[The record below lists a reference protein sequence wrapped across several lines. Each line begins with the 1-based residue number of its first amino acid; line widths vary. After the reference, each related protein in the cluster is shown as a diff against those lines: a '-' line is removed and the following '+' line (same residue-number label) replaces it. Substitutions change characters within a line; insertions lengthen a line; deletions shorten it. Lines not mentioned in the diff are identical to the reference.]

1 MAYNISGD
9 NFGKE
14 EFLMLKTFKVK
25 ALAFVGLFF
34 CVAVNA
40 KPKVNL
46 SVWADDGTLNVVSKR
61 LSEFKSFYS
70 KEAAF
75 NFTVIEQPSAYC
87 ASDLMANPELA
98 ADVFVFADDQ
108 IETLIDQQL
117 LLEIPEDIAKKVSDE
132 YNGSSSAAV
141 KTASMD
147 GKLYAF
153 PQLSGNGYFL
163 YYNKKYISADDVG
176 SFEQI
181 LKVASQNNKQVAM
194 DLKNGWYLYSFFKAA
209 GLEVYRNNGAKNFCN
224 WNATNTKFKGI
235 DVAKAI
241 IKLASN
247 PAFVSASSEDTLSL
261 IKEGKVVAAVSGAW
275 NANLISEMWGKDYA
289 AVKLPT
295 YNLNGTD
302 LQMYSFAGYKMVGV
316 KAGSDNKEWALK
328 LAEWLSDE
336 KTQLMICQSKGECP
350 VNLNAASNP
359 LVKKSPAIAAMAEQ
373 TKYSTTQR
381 IGGSFWNPAL
391 VLGVVLSDGK
401 NLSDQEIQSQLDVTV
416 RNIRN

>member
-1 MAYNISGD
+1 
-9 NFGKE
+9 
-14 EFLMLKTFKVK
+14 MLKTFKVK

-209 GLEVYRNNGAKNFCN
+209 GLEVYRNNGARNFCN
-224 WNATNTKFKGI
+224 WNATDTKFKGI

-261 IKEGKVVAAVSGAW
+261 IQEGKVVAAVSGAW

-316 KAGSDNKEWALK
+316 KAGSDNKGWALK

>member
-1 MAYNISGD
+1 
-9 NFGKE
+9 
-14 EFLMLKTFKVK
+14 MLRTFKVT
-25 ALAFVGLFF
+25 ALVFVGLFC
-34 CVAVNA
+34 CVAGNA

-61 LSEFKSFYS
+61 LNEFKSFYS
-70 KEAAF
+70 REASF
-75 NFTVIEQPSAYC
+75 NFTVVEQPSSYC
-87 ASDLMANPELA
+87 ASDVMANPELA

-108 IETLIDQQL
+108 IELLIDQKL
-117 LLEIPEDIAKKVSDE
+117 LLEIPCEVARKVSDE
-132 YNGSSSAAV
+132 YNGSASEAI
-141 KTASMD
+141 KTASV
-147 GKLYAF
+147 GGRLYAF

-163 YYNKKYISADDVG
+163 YYNKNYISPKSVG
-176 SFEQI
+176 SFENI
-181 LKVASQNNKQVAM
+181 LSEAAKSGKQVSM

-209 GLEVYRNNGAKNFCN
+209 GLEVYRNNGSKNFCN
-224 WNATNTKFKGI
+224 WNATDTKFKGI
-235 DVAKAI
+235 DVAKAVI
-241 IKLASN
+241 RIASN
-247 PAFVSASSEDTLSL
+247 PAFVSASSEEMLQL
-261 IKEGKVVAAVSGAW
+261 IKDGKVVAAVSGAW

-316 KAGSDNKEWALK
+316 KSCSENKDWALK
-328 LAEWLSDE
+328 VAEWLADE

-350 VNLNAASNP
+350 VSINAASSP
-359 LVKKSPAIAAMAEQ
+359 FVKKSPALAAMAEQ
-373 TKYSTTQR
+373 TKYSSTQR

-401 NLSDQEIQSQLDVTV
+401 NLSDQEIQSQLDITV

>member
-1 MAYNISGD
+1 
-9 NFGKE
+9 
-14 EFLMLKTFKVK
+14 MLRTFKVK

-61 LSEFKSFYS
+61 LNEFKSFYS
-70 KEAAF
+70 KEASF

-132 YNGSSSAAV
+132 YNGSASAAV

-163 YYNKKYISADDVG
+163 YYNKKYISAEDVG

-181 LKVASQNNKQVAM
+181 LKVAAQNNKQVAM

-224 WNATNTKFKGI
+224 WNATDTKFKGI

-247 PAFVSASSEDTLSL
+247 PAFVSATSEETLSL
-261 IKEGKVVAAVSGAW
+261 IKDGKVVAAVSGVW

-295 YNLNGTD
+295 YNLKGTD

-316 KAGSDNKEWALK
+316 KSGSNNKEWALK

>member
-1 MAYNISGD
+1 
-9 NFGKE
+9 
-14 EFLMLKTFKVK
+14 MLRTFKVK
-25 ALAFVGLFF
+25 TLAFVGLFF

-61 LSEFKSFYS
+61 LNEFKSFYS
-70 KEAAF
+70 KEASF

-132 YNGSSSAAV
+132 YNGSASAAV

-163 YYNKKYISADDVG
+163 YYNKKYISAEDVG

-181 LKVASQNNKQVAM
+181 LKVAAQNNKQVAM

-224 WNATNTKFKGI
+224 WNATDTKFKGI

-247 PAFVSASSEDTLSL
+247 PAFVSATSEETLSL
-261 IKEGKVVAAVSGAW
+261 IKDGKVVAAVSGAW

-295 YNLNGTD
+295 YNLKGTE

-316 KAGSDNKEWALK
+316 KSGSNNKEWALK

-391 VLGVVLSDGK
+391 VLGVVLSD
-401 NLSDQEIQSQLDVTV
+401 QEIQSQLDVTV

>member
-1 MAYNISGD
+1 
-9 NFGKE
+9 
-14 EFLMLKTFKVK
+14 MLKTFKVK

-275 NANLISEMWGKDYA
+275 NSNLISEMWGKDYA

>member
-1 MAYNISGD
+1 
-9 NFGKE
+9 
-14 EFLMLKTFKVK
+14 MLKTFKVK

-224 WNATNTKFKGI
+224 WNATDTKFKGI

>member
-1 MAYNISGD
+1 
-9 NFGKE
+9 
-14 EFLMLKTFKVK
+14 MLKTFKVK